1 MSDTESISSDNSDN
15 ELFTE
20 EFLKNISKDS
30 NSSNNENN
38 ENYFNNTSYNTE
50 LNSTLRSWTRLCYY
64 EEIVY
69 KNDTKKNKAKPSKTH
84 RSGCKWHVNLFQP
97 IKNNPNGIISVTTLF
112 NEHFEYVLDPLV
124 CRFNADKAFT
134 KSMLKDIEWILL
146 VHLQWIIFKD
156 WDHETNTLTKIFWMT
171 SNQIECMLN
180 AIGIIPKIFVT
191 DADSG
196 IDIAIQLKYPSAFH
210 IHCIWHIGQNLPLRF
225 RFKFG
230 ELFEPFKRDFYKCR
244 NSLDQEIF
252 EDRWSALLININI
265 FTADIQTTSC
275 YKSVNSAFKQLLF
288 NLNNTLMDIFLAI
301 EERLEKKQN
310 NENYVNKRNNFS
322 CIQPAT
328 IVSKAFSKVID
339 ELKAFFSLS
348 IQNIHYKEMELA
360 FNYDVKILDQSYINH
375 EQSQA
380 YLLHYDWTFANDFI
394 ENQEIWQITFKRLL
408 ENCVQSSI
416 KSIWSV
422 NYLTS
427 VGINYLVILLNNGI
441 YRCLCLSLVTCDISN
456 LKNQLFYP
464 ALKFDVLETDFLTDN
479 NKLIKQANQIA
490 CKSCDESFIELLQ
503 TYIADKNHEAFE
515 LEQSRHPKGRPTENA
530 RFKGPLEIST
540 KSNIVGSKI

>member
-112 NEHFEYVLDPLV
+112 NEHFGYVLDPLV

-134 KSMLKDIEWILL
+134 KSMLKDIEWIVIYKYRNTKDQLGNDVSQLL

-191 DADSG
+191 DTDSG

-230 ELFEPFKRDFYKCR
+230 ELFKPFKRDFYKCR

-252 EDRWSALLININI
+252 KDRYINI

-301 EERLEKKQN
+301 EERLEKEQN
-310 NENYVNKRNNFS
+310 NEN
-322 CIQPAT
+322 
-328 IVSKAFSKVID
+328 
-339 ELKAFFSLS
+339 
-348 IQNIHYKEMELA
+348 
-360 FNYDVKILDQSYINH
+360 
-375 EQSQA
+375 
-380 YLLHYDWTFANDFI
+380 YDWTFANDFI

-464 ALKFDVLETDFLTDN
+464 ALKFDGLETDFLTDN
-479 NKLIKQANQIA
+479 NSSSIPINSNKQQYVSISKQHLYYSNIQKLIKQANQIA

-503 TYIADKNHEAFE
+503 TYIADKNHKAFE
-515 LEQSRHPKGRPTENA
+515 LEQSRWDINNQSQTRIHLNLTVDQENDNQIKNLLIRHPKGRPAENA
-530 RFKGPLEIST
+530 RFKGPLETST

>member
-1 MSDTESISSDNSDN
+1 
-15 ELFTE
+15 
-20 EFLKNISKDS
+20 
-30 NSSNNENN
+30 
-38 ENYFNNTSYNTE
+38 
-50 LNSTLRSWTRLCYY
+50 
-64 EEIVY
+64 
-69 KNDTKKNKAKPSKTH
+69 
-84 RSGCKWHVNLFQP
+84 
-97 IKNNPNGIISVTTLF
+97 
-112 NEHFEYVLDPLV
+112 
-124 CRFNADKAFT
+124 
-134 KSMLKDIEWILL
+134 
-146 VHLQWIIFKD
+146 
-156 WDHETNTLTKIFWMT
+156 
-171 SNQIECMLN
+171 MLN

-328 IVSKAFSKVID
+328 IVSKAFSK
-339 ELKAFFSLS
+339 
-348 IQNIHYKEMELA
+348 
-360 FNYDVKILDQSYINH
+360 
-375 EQSQA
+375 
-380 YLLHYDWTFANDFI
+380 DWTFANDFI

-416 KSIWSV
+416 K
-422 NYLTS
+422 
-427 VGINYLVILLNNGI
+427 
-441 YRCLCLSLVTCDISN
+441 
-456 LKNQLFYP
+456 
-464 ALKFDVLETDFLTDN
+464 
-479 NKLIKQANQIA
+479 KLIKQANQIA